1 MEFLRPT
8 GFCALQ
14 ASTIHSCGCNYW
26 QGQVFAPFNLA
37 IAEVDAIVAAER
49 ALIAA
54 WP

>member
-1 MEFLRPT
+1 MDS
-8 GFCALQ
+8 FCALQ
-14 ASTIHSCGCNYW
+14 
-26 QGQVFAPFNLA
+26 PA